1 MSIVLSNG
9 KGCMQRLQ
17 LSNLGLAG
25 LAHRRAEREYIMLPT
40 VASKSPGDLRIAY
53 PLLFRRFRGSA
64 TGSATGSDEF
74 LFFPEPRQ
82 PVAVFRVNAEFS
94 IPEAW
99 VSVTDN
105 SVRLPPEIVEKK
117 MTCLGKTNPLS

>member
-1 MSIVLSNG
+1 
-9 KGCMQRLQ
+9 MQKLQ
-17 LSNLGLAG
+17 LSKLGLAG

-40 VASKSPGDLRIAY
+40 VASKSPGDLRFAY
-53 PLLFRRFRGSA
+53 PLLFRRIGGRA
-64 TGSATGSDEF
+64 TGSATGEF
-74 LFFPEPRQ
+74 LFFPEPRES
-82 PVAVFRVNAEFS
+82 VAVFRVNSEFS

-99 VSVTDN
+99 VNVAEN

>member
-1 MSIVLSNG
+1 MSIVLSSN
-9 KGCMQRLQ
+9 KCLQKLQ
-17 LSNLGLAG
+17 LSKLGLAG

-53 PLLFRRFRGSA
+53 PLLFRRIGGSA
-64 TGSATGSDEF
+64 EF
-74 LFFPEPRQ
+74 LFFPEPRES
-82 PVAVFRVNAEFS
+82 VAVFRVNSEFS

-99 VSVTDN
+99 VNVADN

-117 MTCLGKTNPLS
+117 LTCLGKTTLLS

>member
-1 MSIVLSNG
+1 
-9 KGCMQRLQ
+9 MQRLQ

-53 PLLFRRFRGSA
+53 PLLFRRFGGSV
-64 TGSATGSDEF
+64 TGSDEF

-99 VSVTDN
+99 VSVADN

-117 MTCLGKTNPLS
+117 

>member
-1 MSIVLSNG
+1 
-9 KGCMQRLQ
+9 MQKLQ
-17 LSNLGLAG
+17 LSKLGLAG

-53 PLLFRRFRGSA
+53 PLLFRRIGSSA
-64 TGSATGSDEF
+64 TGEF
-74 LFFPEPRQ
+74 LFFPEPRES
-82 PVAVFRVNAEFS
+82 VAVFRVNSEFS

-99 VSVTDN
+99 VNVAEN